1 MKKHFF
7 KIIPIILICFIFSS
21 CSDIQNY
28 VPTSDSTWEDL
39 CTHFHSE
46 WFSSLPSETQNQF
59 HDLKLN
65 STPSKKEI
73 DGIVSITDSTP
84 VYSYDEDDTF
94 SVYGD
99 DHIILYTQDNLL
111 KSNAEL
117 SIMIKEESN
126 QLLYSITASSF
137 NLNEPLKLN
146 IALALYNVNSGEY
159 LGVHTFSI
167 TDNESLGTK
176 GHEFWEQEGKF
187 KHLKQ
192 GEEYNIKLFAVV
204 TPPNN
209 LHNNGDFYISKNI
222 KIK

>member
-7 KIIPIILICFIFSS
+7 KITAIILICFIFSS
-21 CSDIQNY
+21 CSNTQNY
-28 VPTSDSTWEDL
+28 VPTSDATWGDL
-39 CTHFHSE
+39 CKHFHSE
-46 WFSSLPSETQNQF
+46 WFSSLPSETQSQF
-59 HDLKLN
+59 YDLKLD
-65 STPSKKEI
+65 STPSKEKI

-84 VYSYDEDDTF
+84 VYSDDEDDTS

-117 SIMIKEESN
+117 STMIKEESN
-126 QLLYSITASSF
+126 QLLYSITVSSF

-159 LGVHTFSI
+159 LDSHTFSI
-167 TDNESLGTK
+167 TDKESLGTE
-176 GHEFWEQEGKF
+176 GNEFWEQEGKF

-192 GEEYNIKLFAVV
+192 GETYNVKLFAVV

-209 LHNNGDFYISKNI
+209 LHSNGNFYISKDI